1 MMIFPGRTPVAAPTH
16 HSRELGRRVEQ
27 VVRDYQ
33 RENSD
38 LTAEE
43 IRTALLHSTEVY
55 EDESA
60 LTRLRLRRILTVV
73 AAAVIAG
80 VAVMSDSEF
89 VRGGGGSGSGST
101 EWMVIAGVVAA
112 VAIVIAVL
120 RTVNRR

>member
-43 IRTALLHSTEVY
+43 IRTALLHSTENY
-55 EDESA
+55 EDEGA
-60 LTRLRLRRILTVV
+60 LTRRRLRAILTVV

-80 VAVMSDSEF
+80 VAVMTDSG
-89 VRGGGGSGSGST
+89 VRSGGGSGSGST

>member
-43 IRTALLHSTEVY
+43 IRTALLHSTENY
-55 EDESA
+55 EDEGA
-60 LTRLRLRRILTVV
+60 LTRRRLRAILTVV

-80 VAVMSDSEF
+80 VAVMTDSG
-89 VRGGGGSGSGST
+89 VRGGNGSSSGGT
-101 EWMVIAGVVAA
+101 VWMVVAGAIAA
-112 VAIVIAVL
+112 VAIVIGVL
-120 RTVNRR
+120 RGVNRR